1 MAPSTHF
8 TFNTGAKIPA
18 VGLGTWQSKPGEVR
32 KAVAYALKD
41 GYRHIDAALIY
52 GNENEVGQGI
62 KDSGV
67 PRKEIFLTS
76 KLWNTHQP
84 NVAEGLQKSLD
95 ALGVD
100 YLDLYVSL
108 IVPGGRLIAPNQANN
123 LLTSSSTGL
132 FDWFP
137 GLLPVNPDGT
147 RSVDRSWN
155 QSETWRQMEVVYK
168 SGKVKAIGVANW
180 SIPYLEELR
189 KTWKVV
195 PAVNQVELHPFLP
208 QHELREYCEKLGILL
223 EAYSPLGSTGAP
235 IMSDDEIQKIADKN
249 GVSAAT
255 ILISYHVNKGVV
267 VLPKSVTEKRISS
280 NKEVISLSEE
290 DLAALDSLASKG
302 KAKRINTPLWGFD
315 LGFADWYGPV
325 KSE

>member
-8 TFNTGAKIPA
+8 TLNTGAKIPA

-67 PRKEIFLTS
+67 PREDIFLTS

-100 YLDLYVSL
+100 YLDLYL
-108 IVPGGRLIAPNQANN
+108 IHWPVRLVPNE
-123 LLTSSSTGL
+123 TS
-132 FDWFP
+132 D
-137 GLLPVNPDGT
+137 LLPVNPDGT
-147 RSVDRSWN
+147 RSVDRSWD
-155 QSETWRQMEVVYK
+155 QSETWRQMEEVYK

-280 NKEVISLSEE
+280 NKEVIPLSEE

-325 KSE
+325 KAE

>member
-8 TFNTGAKIPA
+8 TLNTGAKIPA

-67 PRKEIFLTS
+67 PREEIFLTS

-100 YLDLYVSL
+100 YLDLYL
-108 IVPGGRLIAPNQANN
+108 IHWPVRLVPNE
-123 LLTSSSTGL
+123 TS
-132 FDWFP
+132 D
-137 GLLPVNPDGT
+137 LLPVNPDGT

-155 QSETWRQMEVVYK
+155 QSETWRQMEEVYK

-195 PAVNQVELHPFLP
+195 PAVNQIELHPFLP

-235 IMSDDEIQKIADKN
+235 IMLDDEIQKIADKN

-290 DLAALDSLASKG
+290 DLAALDSLASKS

>member
-8 TFNTGAKIPA
+8 TLNTGAKIPA

-67 PRKEIFLTS
+67 PREEIFLTS

-100 YLDLYVSL
+100 YLDLYL
-108 IVPGGRLIAPNQANN
+108 IHWPVRLVPNE
-123 LLTSSSTGL
+123 TS
-132 FDWFP
+132 

-147 RSVDRSWN
+147 RSVDRSWD
-155 QSETWRQMEVVYK
+155 QSETWRQMEEVYK

-208 QHELREYCEKLGILL
+208 QHELREYCEKLSILL

-315 LGFADWYGPV
+315 LGFADWYGPA
-325 KSE
+325 KPE

>member
-8 TFNTGAKIPA
+8 TLNTGAKIPA

-67 PRKEIFLTS
+67 PREEIFLTS

-100 YLDLYVSL
+100 YLDLYL
-108 IVPGGRLIAPNQANN
+108 IHWPVRLVPNE
-123 LLTSSSTGL
+123 TSE
-132 FDWFP
+132 
-137 GLLPVNPDGT
+137 LLPVNPDGT
-147 RSVDRSWN
+147 RSVDRSWD
-155 QSETWRQMEVVYK
+155 QSETWRQMEEVYK

-280 NKEVISLSEE
+280 NKEVIPLSEE

-325 KSE
+325 KAE